1 MTIQDIMNSKLT
13 NDKTAEALE
22 SNYLGLMETPGI
34 ERDVEQERY
43 IKLNKLE
50 RLMTPQKPD
59 YEADGYDDKGRLC
72 YDTAY
77 CPNCQ
82 QEYEVGYDN
91 PEHCK
96 NCGQALDWSGEEEDD
111 EEKIQYR
118 SDYTCEQCSNFNTNG
133 TICSCESVN
142 VTEDMFYECRLK
154 SCACKNFVHW

>member
-50 RLMTPQKPD
+50 RLMTPQKPE

-82 QEYEVGYDN
+82 QEYEVDYDN

-96 NCGQALDWSGEEEDD
+96 NCGQALDWSGV
-111 EEKIQYR
+111 K
-118 SDYTCEQCSNFNTNG
+118 G
-133 TICSCESVN
+133 
-142 VTEDMFYECRLK
+142 
-154 SCACKNFVHW
+154 

>member
-13 NDKTAEALE
+13 NDKTAEALK

-96 NCGQALDWSGEEEDD
+96 NCGQALDWSEE
-111 EEKIQYR
+111 
-118 SDYTCEQCSNFNTNG
+118 N
-133 TICSCESVN
+133 
-142 VTEDMFYECRLK
+142 
-154 SCACKNFVHW
+154 